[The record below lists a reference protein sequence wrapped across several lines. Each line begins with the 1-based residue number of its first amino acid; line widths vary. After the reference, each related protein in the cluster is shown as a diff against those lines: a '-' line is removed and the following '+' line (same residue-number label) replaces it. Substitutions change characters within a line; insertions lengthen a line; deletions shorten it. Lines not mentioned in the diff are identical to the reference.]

1 MIKCTDVIKAVVSRV
16 NKSFPDI
23 KFISD
28 DVKEGFF
35 RPSFRVVIDNLRESN
50 FMDFSRERAFT
61 IRLYYFAKDKERNKI
76 ENLDMIDS
84 LSELFIDNGALQI
97 NDEYSIEIV
106 EDVEFDIVDNIVHCY
121 INLEIVEDFERID
134 NTPYLED
141 LEYKE

>member
-1 MIKCTDVIKAVVSRV
+1 MIRYVDVVKAMVKKV
-16 NKSFPDI
+16 NEAFPDI

-28 DVKEGFF
+28 DVQEGFF

-61 IRLYYFAKDKERNKI
+61 IRLYYFAKDKDRNKI

-84 LSELFIDNGALQI
+84 LSQLFVDDGILKI
-97 NDEYSIEIV
+97 NDEFSIEII
-106 EDVEFDIVDNIVHCY
+106 EEIEFDIVDNVVHCY
-121 INLEIVEDFERID
+121 INLEIVEDFERTD